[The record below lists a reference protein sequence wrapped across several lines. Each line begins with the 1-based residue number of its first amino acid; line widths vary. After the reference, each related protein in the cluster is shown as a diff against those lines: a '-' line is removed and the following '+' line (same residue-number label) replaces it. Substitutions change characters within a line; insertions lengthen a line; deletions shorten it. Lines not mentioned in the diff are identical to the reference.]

1 MRFLEQRRGGKRIW
15 AVFVPTEFSI
25 FSRENSFDLFG
36 RTRFSD
42 SGFLLVNW
50 ALPCLGFLRSSGS
63 SKVLGLGIQIDVLV
77 STRCR
82 SCHLNF
88 RKVISFIWLWKWRR
102 KIMVKGAILKH
113 RSLIFSYS
121 GETGSDSD
129 ASEAKSLESP
139 TNSAAV
145 FAGKLLPGSIAVS
158 SRLWIRKIRIFKLIA
173 SPGILMGPCT
183 GLP

>member
-42 SGFLLVNW
+42 SGFLL
-50 ALPCLGFLRSSGS
+50 
-63 SKVLGLGIQIDVLV
+63 
-77 STRCR
+77 
-82 SCHLNF
+82 
-88 RKVISFIWLWKWRR
+88 VISFIWLWKWRR